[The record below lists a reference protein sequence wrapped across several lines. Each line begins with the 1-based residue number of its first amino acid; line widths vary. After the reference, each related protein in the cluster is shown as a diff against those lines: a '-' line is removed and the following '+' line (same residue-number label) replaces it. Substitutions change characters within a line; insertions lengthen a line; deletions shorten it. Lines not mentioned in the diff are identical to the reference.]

1 MQEIVYNECQK
12 IHMTMVKTYKG
23 LAELS
28 LLQGK
33 TIEAK
38 NYLEKATSIL
48 EQLKINRTSLGEFQ
62 AISGSIYF
70 FDGDL
75 KDAEE
80 TFKEGWHLVQ
90 SCVCLNYFSAS
101 LKNIFF
107 VTGVKIRYH

>member
-1 MQEIVYNECQK
+1 
-12 IHMTMVKTYKG
+12 MVKTYKG

-48 EQLKINRTSLGEFQ
+48 EQLKIKRTSLGEFQ

-90 SCVCLNYFSAS
+90 SCICLNYFSAP
-101 LKNIFF
+101 LK
-107 VTGVKIRYH
+107 